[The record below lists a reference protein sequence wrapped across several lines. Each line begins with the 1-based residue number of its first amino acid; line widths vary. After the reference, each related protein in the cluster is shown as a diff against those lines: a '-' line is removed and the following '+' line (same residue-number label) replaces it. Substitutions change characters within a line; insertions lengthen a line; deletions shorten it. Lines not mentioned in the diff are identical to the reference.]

1 MTNETTDQGFYHV
14 LLIGIDA
21 YKSKPLKGCVNDI
34 DSIQRLLIERAKIP
48 TSQITRLVSPHPT
61 YVPGA
66 TVGADEATRANIVA
80 ALARLGSDEVAPG
93 DRVFIY
99 YAGHG
104 TRLEVDDG
112 GTSAFR
118 GNITRFR
125 EALVPV
131 DGSLEGPTVL
141 FDFELNA
148 LLANIARR
156 TNGAVSV
163 ILDCCHSS
171 GATRSLEPSGTN
183 TRFIDLAEEEGH
195 HGPVRLSDDL
205 LQILSATVPS
215 SATAESDGTDEAA
228 SVDDC
233 QVVAAC
239 LNHELAKETP
249 RNVAEGE
256 TRSGLLTR
264 SLVDALAQ
272 IPDEELTTA
281 TWGRFWNQ
289 VRAKVE
295 TDPETPV
302 QHSWM
307 SGGLARVWLAGPP
320 NDGDVGLRIERTD
333 GNANEYVIN
342 AGTIVGITKGAHI
355 AVYGLEPFKFPPL
368 GSNDDQAARI
378 GSLLEVTEASL
389 SEAKAAAM
397 GDPFDLPVGARGRM
411 VAAGESERLPCAVV
425 PEDPAIVAALRE
437 SDLLEVTSEAR
448 AVARLEKE
456 DDGTWVLR
464 DDVHGARPGDPVLA
478 RLGPD
483 EVVDDARRVVEH
495 YLRYAGPIRMA
506 DRCGDLPNALEI
518 SLLDCHADMMTADMM
533 TAGKVDEG
541 KISNLPELARET
553 DGSYALRPNAK
564 YCIRIRNAS
573 REKLL
578 VHLFNSDV
586 SGEVVPLGYQE
597 IDGRAVDHFW
607 LDGETGLPFFAQL
620 PDGSQKCIDRFVA
633 IGTTDLSADLK
644 HLTEDGHFRSDTR
657 SVGTRRPA
665 TPPTE
670 QWTAVGVIVRT
681 GESAA

>member
-1 MTNETTDQGFYHV
+1 MMNETTEHGAYHV

-34 DSIQRLLIERAKIP
+34 DSIQRLLIDRAKIP

-61 YVPGA
+61 YVPDT
-66 TVGADEATRANIVA
+66 TVRADEATRANIVA
-80 ALARLGSDEVAPG
+80 ALARLGSADVAPT
-93 DRVFIY
+93 DRVLIY

-118 GNITRFR
+118 GTITRFR

-148 LLANIARR
+148 LLADISRR
-156 TNGAVSV
+156 TNGAVTV

-215 SATAESDGTDEAA
+215 SSATESDATDEAA
-228 SVDDC
+228 SVQDC

-264 SLVDALAQ
+264 SLVDALTE

-289 VRAKVE
+289 VRARIE

-307 SGGLARVWLAGPP
+307 SGGLARAWLAGPP
-320 NDGDVGLRIERTD
+320 NDGDVGLRIERPD
-333 GNANEYVIN
+333 GKANEYLIN
-342 AGTIVGITKGAHI
+342 AGTIAGITKGARI
-355 AVYGLEPFKFPPL
+355 AVYGVEPFTFPPL
-368 GSNDDQAARI
+368 GSNDDEAARI

-389 SEAKAAAM
+389 SGAKAAAV
-397 GDPFDLPVGARGRM
+397 GVPFDLPVGARGRV

-425 PEDPAIVAALRE
+425 PEDPAIVAALRA

-448 AVARLEKE
+448 AVVRLEKE

-506 DRCGDLPNALEI
+506 DRCGDLPNALEM
-518 SLLDCHADMMTADMM
+518 SLLDCRADMMTG
-533 TAGKVDEG
+533 GKVDEG

-553 DGSYALRPNAK
+553 DGSYALRPNAD

-586 SGEVVPLGYQE
+586 SGEVALMGYQE
-597 IDGRAVDHFW
+597 VDGRTVDHFW
-607 LDGETGLPFFAQL
+607 AGGETGLPFFAVL
-620 PDGSQKCIDRFVA
+620 PDGSEKCIDRFVA
-633 IGTTDLSADLK
+633 I
-644 HLTEDGHFRSDTR
+644 
-657 SVGTRRPA
+657 
-665 TPPTE
+665 
-670 QWTAVGVIVRT
+670 
-681 GESAA
+681 AA